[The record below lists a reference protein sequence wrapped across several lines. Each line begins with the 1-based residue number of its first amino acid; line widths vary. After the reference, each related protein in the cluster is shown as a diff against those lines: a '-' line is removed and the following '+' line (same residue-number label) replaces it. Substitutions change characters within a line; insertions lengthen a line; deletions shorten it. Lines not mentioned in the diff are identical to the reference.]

1 MKLLVGVFLS
11 VDKAEEASRALR
23 AIGIAESH
31 LLFLTPEAVGTG
43 LQSVSPEKP
52 AGALGT
58 TSGHL
63 LGAATG
69 FASGVLGGA
78 AVTLFVTGIGPIIAI
93 GSLVVGSIVG
103 VAVGAT
109 LGGLVQHT
117 LEMTIAPE
125 EFFVYEDA
133 LRRGFSLL
141 IVKPSNEEQRHAADQ
156 VFTRVGAE
164 KFDELREQWW
174 QQLREKEAVDY
185 GGSLDHFAAHEFSYR
200 RGFEAALDA
209 RDRGKTFA
217 EAASVLALR
226 APGMYRD
233 EAFRF
238 GFERGQTYYHAM
250 RQHDL
255 VAHAEIVGH

>member
-1 MKLLVGVFLS
+1 MKLLIGVFLS
-11 VDKAEEASRALR
+11 ADMAEKASHALH

-31 LLFLTPEAVGTG
+31 LLFLTPETIGTG

-58 TSGHL
+58 TAGHL
-63 LGAATG
+63 VGAATG

-78 AVTLFVTGIGPIIAI
+78 AVTLLVTGIGPIVAV

-117 LEMTIAPE
+117 FETTIAPE

-156 VFTRVGAE
+156 VLTRLGAE
-164 KFDELREQWW
+164 GFNALREQWW
-174 QQLREKEAVDY
+174 QQLREREVAAY
-185 GGSLDHFAAHEFSYR
+185 SGSLAHFVDHEFSYR

-217 EAASVLALR
+217 EATPVLALR
-226 APGMYRD
+226 APGMYQD
-233 EAFRF
+233 EAFRY
-238 GFERGQTYYHAM
+238 GFERGQMYYHAM

-255 VAHAEIVGH
+255 VAHAETAEQ